1 MSERQL
7 NERGSVMVLVLG
19 IVAALTG
26 LALIIVAIASSDKW
40 TSFFEYTNSRAFY
53 SADAASEA
61 GINWIRMQPVSSP
74 PPVLDG
80 TGRVRVAGGFTPL
93 SGDHNYKSDIKF
105 VGKRFRPGWPPEY
118 KDYEY
123 DIEAAGA
130 SAKESEA
137 AVDVRARCLFKEG
150 Y

>member
-61 GINWIRMQPVSSP
+61 GINWIRMQSSP

-80 TGRVRVAGGFTPL
+80 NGRVRVAGGFTPL

-105 VGKRFRPGWPPEY
+105 VRKRFRPGWSLEY

-123 DIEAAGA
+123 DIEAAGT

-137 AVDVRARCLFKEG
+137 AVDVRASRLFKEG